1 MAQQQSN
8 EEILIHGL
16 MNDVTGGDITVSK
29 DELADTISNILKKYN
44 LSTDMSFI
52 EKIAT
57 MKFPDSNEKLSIDML
72 PKELT
77 DAAFLPVT
85 TIADIALRQDLDM
98 VVSQIPEW
106 YNALIVTRDAICES
120 DVVDG
125 TLARTITFDKSKLK
139 DLEEETIMS
148 KIEHTEEKLRL
159 HTIIKNHVVYNTL
172 FYGEGYV
179 YCVPYAKVFEDLYK
193 YRLKQHERRDE
204 RNTVSSMFE
213 NSSSLTGYGYGYG
226 ESAVEI
232 SLKDTIVQE
241 SANNKQRTV
250 KEHALFTESEIMEII
265 PGYHGKVSNDE
276 EKDKLI
282 NKERDDAFDEYVSD
296 IARNIHYIE
305 QDIALPVIEESAR
318 DLKRAYDVKYQDTT
332 YVQESNHVFEN
343 VMTNDGLINDV
354 SKEFQNVKGVYLK
367 ILPATKLI
375 PIRIDRTVIGYYY
388 ISDLTRP
395 DDAGERRNSGLSGY
409 TLRTPSIGHD
419 TFSPDKMLVER
430 LASKIIN
437 NFNLKFMR
445 DNTSLHQQI
454 VSILEAHK
462 FNESMLRFIY
472 IPAENVC
479 QCTIN
484 EDGAGKGHSML
495 EGGLITAR
503 MYMFLKLYSLLF
515 QINNSSIRVYNLRS
529 SGIDKN
535 YKQFVQ
541 QVMRKFA
548 ARRVTSNDIFN
559 YRSSMTKVSGGSE
572 LILPTGAD
580 NTPAINIE
588 TIPAADT
595 PMNTD
600 LLDKLRA
607 EAINSTPVPAIM
619 VQNGGVT
626 EIEFSKETELANTR
640 FRSFISSTKID
651 MNRDITQLYRKIL
664 RWETDID
671 PVILQDLKF
680 VFHMPSAETLKV
692 TSGMISDFNSFWE
705 LAYQTILTKKE
716 QEPDDKADDI
726 SNIMRTYKKK
736 LITKYLPQVDVE
748 ELEKLANE
756 ARQEVNQMKLEE
768 TIAEKNLID
777 DADLEEE
784 EGGE

>member
-1 MAQQQSN
+1 
-8 EEILIHGL
+8 
-16 MNDVTGGDITVSK
+16 
-29 DELADTISNILKKYN
+29 
-44 LSTDMSFI
+44 
-52 EKIAT
+52 
-57 MKFPDSNEKLSIDML
+57 
-72 PKELT
+72 
-77 DAAFLPVT
+77 
-85 TIADIALRQDLDM
+85 
-98 VVSQIPEW
+98 
-106 YNALIVTRDAICES
+106 
-120 DVVDG
+120 
-125 TLARTITFDKSKLK
+125 
-139 DLEEETIMS
+139 
-148 KIEHTEEKLRL
+148 
-159 HTIIKNHVVYNTL
+159 
-172 FYGEGYV
+172 
-179 YCVPYAKVFEDLYK
+179 
-193 YRLKQHERRDE
+193 
-204 RNTVSSMFE
+204 
-213 NSSSLTGYGYGYG
+213 
-226 ESAVEI
+226 
-232 SLKDTIVQE
+232 
-241 SANNKQRTV
+241 
-250 KEHALFTESEIMEII
+250 
-265 PGYHGKVSNDE
+265 
-276 EKDKLI
+276 
-282 NKERDDAFDEYVSD
+282 
-296 IARNIHYIE
+296 
-305 QDIALPVIEESAR
+305 
-318 DLKRAYDVKYQDTT
+318 
-332 YVQESNHVFEN
+332 
-343 VMTNDGLINDV
+343 
-354 SKEFQNVKGVYLK
+354 
-367 ILPATKLI
+367 
-375 PIRIDRTVIGYYY
+375 
-388 ISDLTRP
+388 
-395 DDAGERRNSGLSGY
+395 
-409 TLRTPSIGHD
+409 
-419 TFSPDKMLVER
+419 
-430 LASKIIN
+430 
-437 NFNLKFMR
+437 
-445 DNTSLHQQI
+445 
-454 VSILEAHK
+454 
-462 FNESMLRFIY
+462 
-472 IPAENVC
+472 
-479 QCTIN
+479 
-484 EDGAGKGHSML
+484 
-495 EGGLITAR
+495 
-503 MYMFLKLYSLLF
+503 
-515 QINNSSIRVYNLRS
+515 
-529 SGIDKN
+529 
-535 YKQFVQ
+535 
-541 QVMRKFA
+541 MRKFA